1 MVVLPAPFGP
11 RYPNISPFS
20 TLNVIPSSIVL
31 PENSLC
37 REDTSITARSPHLV
51 FREGRGLPLIF
62 PVFLI
67 QIRRCS

>member
-11 RYPNISPFS
+11 RYPNISPLS
-20 TLNVIPSSIVL
+20 TVNVIPSSIVL

-37 REDTSITARSPHLV
+37 REDTSITARGAHLV
-51 FREGRGLPLIF
+51 FREGKGLPLIF

-67 QIRRCS
+67 QIQLCS